1 MSLDARIRLRQG
13 GFHLNVDV
21 SIPDQGVTVVFG
33 PSGAGKTTFLR
44 CLAGLEPTA
53 QRVIHLRDEVWQDSK
68 TRRCV
73 PPHRRG
79 VGYVFQ
85 DANLFQH
92 LCVRKNLEYASR
104 RASNGGV
111 GLREVVER
119 LGLSPILERHT
130 ADLSGGERQRVAIAR
145 ALLSNPR
152 LLLMD
157 EPVSS
162 LDEVSRREILSDVRA
177 LPHRLS
183 IPIVYVTH
191 SLQEALRLADHML
204 WLVDGEVKLSAPPD
218 SVVRDAKFARWQA
231 DAAAV
236 VLSAVV
242 DTHDDKHY
250 LTRLI
255 GPWGPIYTRRYAGET
270 GQPVRVQVRARDV
283 SLSLDS
289 EARSSILNE
298 FQMAV
303 LQIHGAKGGE
313 VMVELAQEGADVT
326 LLARVTELSRERLDL
341 QPGSPVYARVKSVA
355 VVE

>member
-1 MSLDARIRLRQG
+1 MPLDARIRLQQG

-21 SIPDQGVTVVFG
+21 SIPDHGVTVSVG

-44 CLAGLEPTA
+44 CLAGLEPSA
-53 QRVIHLRDEVWQDSK
+53 QGVVRLRDEVWQCSE
-68 TRRCV
+68 TGRFL

-85 DANLFQH
+85 DANLFSH
-92 LCVRKNLEYASR
+92 LGVRKNLEYASR
-104 RASNGGV
+104 RASDGGV
-111 GLREVVER
+111 GLGEVVEW
-119 LGLSPILERHT
+119 LGLQPLLDRHT
-130 ADLSGGERQRVAIAR
+130 TDLSGGERQRVAIAR

-177 LPHRLS
+177 LPQRLS

-204 WLVDGEVKLSAPPD
+204 WLVDGEVKRSGPPD
-218 SVVRDAKFARWQA
+218 SVVRDAEFARWQA

-255 GPWGPIYTRRYAGET
+255 GPWGPIYIRRYAGET
-270 GQPVRVQVRARDV
+270 GEPVRVQVRARDV

-303 LQIHGAKGGE
+303 LRIYDAEEGE
-313 VMVELAQEGADVT
+313 VMVELGQDGVDAR
-326 LLARVTELSRERLDL
+326 LLARVTELSRGRLGL
-341 QPGSPVYARVKSVA
+341 QTGSSVYARVKSVA
-355 VVE
+355 VLE